1 MIDGY
6 QSPRHSVMT
15 ASVIEVECDSLA
27 GNGQDGDITC
37 SESERL
43 KKRGSSRAVLLTSLI
58 FLGGVLLP
66 IRQSWYLGTK
76 SPSALKDRLKTCTSF
91 LLLALCLFLNV
102 YARFDMGVILQTMVE
117 ITSENLMYQICQYSF
132 IAEPLIL

>member
-1 MIDGY
+1 MSHFAVQQLETNVVIDGY

-27 GNGQDGDITC
+27 GYGQDGDITC

-58 FLGGVLLP
+58 FLGGVL
-66 IRQSWYLGTK
+66 
-76 SPSALKDRLKTCTSF
+76 
-91 LLLALCLFLNV
+91 
-102 YARFDMGVILQTMVE
+102 
-117 ITSENLMYQICQYSF
+117 
-132 IAEPLIL
+132 